1 MSQLT
6 DLLLVGVLLLNFLML
21 GRGRLRAVI
30 ACAAIQGWLL
40 GLLLLVVHEARDLRV
55 IALALAAIAL
65 KGVFIPA
72 LLFRA
77 LRLAGIRHEV
87 EPLVGFVTSLLLAA
101 VGTGVAVL
109 FADTL
114 PLAPQHTHSLVVP
127 ASLATVLAGFLLL
140 TTRRK
145 AITQVVGYLTLEN
158 GIFLFGLTLLE
169 AMPML
174 VEIGVLLDVVVGI
187 FVMGIVMDHINR
199 EFSTIDTEKLSSL
212 RD

>member
-1 MSQLT
+1 MNKLSE
-6 DLLLVGVLLLNFLML
+6 LLLVGVLLLNFLML

-40 GLLLLVVHEARDLRV
+40 GLLLLVVHETLELRLV
-55 IALALAAIAL
+55 ALALAAIAL
-65 KGVFIPA
+65 KGVLIPA
-72 LLFRA
+72 LLLRA
-77 LRLAGIRHEV
+77 LRVAGIRREV
-87 EPLVGFVTSLLLAA
+87 EPLIGFTPSLLLAA

-109 FADTL
+109 FAGTL
-114 PLAPQHTHSLVVP
+114 PLAPQHAHSLVVP

-169 AMPML
+169 AMPAL